1 MDHGTVLPTTDQ
13 TEERVDDHERACR
26 DPYASEGAPNTDDSV
41 DTGDHV
47 GVRSWVTSL
56 FSR

>member
-1 MDHGTVLPTTDQ
+1 MDHGTVPTTDH

-26 DPYASEGAPNTDDSV
+26 DPYAGERDGPRASSETSRVRAW
-41 DTGDHV
+41 V
-47 GVRSWVTSL
+47 GSL